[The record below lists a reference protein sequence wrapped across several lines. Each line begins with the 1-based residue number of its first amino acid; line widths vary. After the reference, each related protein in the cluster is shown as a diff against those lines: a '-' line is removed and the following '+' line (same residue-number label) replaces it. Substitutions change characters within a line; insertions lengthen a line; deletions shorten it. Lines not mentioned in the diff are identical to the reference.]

1 MTKFGTSSLLGTA
14 ADFLSFSFVF
24 RFFIPLFWAEICAAF
39 IGMVINFFMQKRF
52 VFTLNRKPTNAFL
65 LSVAF
70 SLAFMYLGAIGI
82 KTLSEFEFFA
92 QHLLIAKVIVMGSK
106 FVLNYFS
113 KRWVFEK

>member
-24 RFFIPLFWAEICAAF
+24 RFLTPLFWAEICAAF

-70 SLAFMYLGAIGI
+70 SLAFMYLGALGI
-82 KTLSEFEFFA
+82 KTLGDIEFFA
-92 QHLLIAKVIVMGSK
+92 EHLLLAKLIVMGSK
-106 FVLNYFS
+106 FVLNFFS

>member
-1 MTKFGTSSLLGTA
+1 M
-14 ADFLSFSFVF
+14 
-24 RFFIPLFWAEICAAF
+24 PLFWAEICAAF

-82 KTLSEFEFFA
+82 KTLSEIEFFA